1 MGEVK
6 NWASL
11 LEENTRLQAQMLSR
25 SSVVWGHVALM
36 PDAHLGLGATVGSVI
51 ATKGAV
57 IPAAVGVDIG
67 CGMIAV
73 ETSLKKADLPVSLH
87 PLHQRI
93 GRSVPSGIGGRGQR
107 DEIEPRADKWLGE
120 NLPSERVT
128 GTKLYHRAAVQLGT
142 LGSGNHFVEV
152 CLDETEKVWVV
163 IHSGSR
169 GVGNRLADIHIRA
182 AKNLCREAGIELED
196 RDLAYLTEGTESFDA
211 YIEDMNWA
219 QGYALTNREFMMD
232 AVLDQLFRF
241 VGQGTEVQRI
251 NCHHNFTKR
260 EEHYGEIVW
269 LTRKGAIFAG
279 VGALGVVPGSMGAAT
294 YITSGLGNPESYS
307 SSAHGAG
314 RQRSRSAAKRELE
327 LEGDQ
332 GLREYMAG
340 VAWNAADA
348 KALMDEHPLAYK
360 DIDQVMED
368 QKDLCR
374 PIHRLSQILNYKGT

>member
-11 LEENTRLQAQMLSR
+11 LEENTRLQAEMLSR
-25 SSVVWGHVALM
+25 SPVVWGHVALM

-51 ATKGAV
+51 ATKGAI

-73 ETSLKKADLPVSLH
+73 ETSLKKADLPVSLQR
-87 PLHQRI
+87 LHEQI
-93 GRSVPSGIGGRGQR
+93 GRSVPSGIGRRGQR
-107 DEIEPRADKWLGE
+107 DEIEPRADQWLGE
-120 NLPSERVT
+120 NPPSERVT
-128 GTKLYHRAAVQLGT
+128 GTELHHRAAVQLGT

-152 CLDETEKVWVV
+152 CLDEPEKVWVV

-169 GVGNRLADIHIRA
+169 GVGNRLADMHIRA
-182 AKNLCREAGIELED
+182 AKKICREAGVELED

-241 VGQGTEVQRI
+241 VGQGTEIQRI
-251 NCHHNFTKR
+251 NCHHNFTRR
-260 EEHYGEIVW
+260 EEHYGETIW

-279 VGALGVVPGSMGAAT
+279 VGALGVVPGSMGTAT
-294 YITSGLGNPESYS
+294 YITRGLGNPESYS

-314 RQRSRSAAKRELE
+314 RQRSRRAAKRELE

-348 KALMDEHPLAYK
+348 EALMDEHPLAYK

-374 PIHRLSQILNYKGT
+374 PIHRLRQILNYKGT